1 MFSFQRRNTPY
12 MSIFPF
18 DANKLASEPEP
29 MLPLKTTTPNRRKP
43 GSRKPR
49 NITKYIEIK
58 RTPVNNVSPDADNVT
73 GFEHIFNKQKPVIT
87 PDSDRVIGISHLFK

>member
-18 DANKLASEPEP
+18 DANKLAYEPKP
-29 MLPLKTTTPNRRKP
+29 MLPLKTSTPNRRKP

-49 NITKYIEIK
+49 NITKYVEIK
-58 RTPVNNVSPDADNVT
+58 RTPVNTVSSDADNVM
-73 GFEHIFNKQKPVIT
+73 GFEHIFNKQQPVIK
-87 PDSDRVIGISHLFK
+87 PDSERVIGFSHLFR